1 MSVWNNCCMQ
11 HEQDPSSRTIPFS
24 DLLYSTHPSISEVPA
39 AAQVATVK
47 RGPGRPK
54 KNSKSSSPFSLPE
67 NLCQL
72 QQQQP
77 PLQLLQQHGAI
88 EAPRKASSSLPRGN
102 YSEDLESQKA
112 ARFRFSSRSLT
123 GLSGSMLVGISI
135 GAGVQVI
142 TVGTH
147 VATAAALVSYAQPQM
162 PPSTTHI
169 SMENFP
175 NQGFVFVPQHP
186 ATHTIRKITIYLG
199 HFFSGRWQGV
209 LSNGHVHAEKGAAP
223 GGRFMR
229 GLLMVP
235 VR

>member
-1 MSVWNNCCMQ
+1 MRLREGGTIGENSPVWAC
-11 HEQDPSSRTIPFS
+11 TILCAGLSLAYIGQSLDNSHLGGKCPMC
-24 DLLYSTHPSISEVPA
+24 IGSEG
-39 AAQVATVK
+39 K
-47 RGPGRPK
+47 RDHYIKLRL
-54 KNSKSSSPFSLPE
+54 SK
-67 NLCQL
+67 
-72 QQQQP
+72 
-77 PLQLLQQHGAI
+77 
-88 EAPRKASSSLPRGN
+88 
-102 YSEDLESQKA
+102 KA